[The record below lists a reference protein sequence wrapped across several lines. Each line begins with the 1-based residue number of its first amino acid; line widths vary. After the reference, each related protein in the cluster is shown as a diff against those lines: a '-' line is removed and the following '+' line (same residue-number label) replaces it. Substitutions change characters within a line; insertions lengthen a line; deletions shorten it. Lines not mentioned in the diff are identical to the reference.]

1 MRKASLIT
9 GLSFIALGL
18 FFAALP
24 ALRGGE
30 KAAIL
35 FLGHWCDIIWEL
47 AVPCLSLGILLC
59 VSASLR
65 FLFLHRRGAEAQSSE
80 GT

>member
-1 MRKASLIT
+1 MRSSLT
-9 GLSFIALGL
+9 AGLSFMTLGL
-18 FFAALP
+18 FFVALP
-24 ALRGGE
+24 ALRGEE
-30 KAAIL
+30 KAAIF
-35 FLGHWCDIIWEL
+35 FLGHWFDIIWEL
-47 AVPCLSLGILLC
+47 AVPCLAIGVLLC